1 MTINTRMITLKAG
14 GKDFQ
19 SYFAEPK
26 EGGGP
31 GVLLLHAWWGLKPF
45 FKQTCDRLAEQGF
58 VVMAP
63 DLRQGQIAHT
73 VDEARELME
82 QSDNQLT
89 DESATAAMN
98 YLVHYPSRKGRKIG
112 VMGFSMGAAWALVLA
127 AREPE
132 RVGAVALFY
141 GSNEVDFSRMQAKVI
156 GHFSDVDEWE
166 PYDQTR
172 DIEQKMKAAGVDTT
186 FYIYPGL
193 AHWFVEE
200 DRPEYDAK
208 GARQAWDRTS
218 EFLKSSLHAN
228 VLA

>member
-14 GKDFQ
+14 GQDFQ

-45 FKQTCDRLAEQGF
+45 FKQVCDRMAEQGF

-63 DLRQGQIAHT
+63 DLRHGQIAQT

-82 QSDNQLT
+82 RSDNQLA
-89 DESATAAMN
+89 DETATAAMN
-98 YLVHYPSRKGRKIG
+98 YLVHYPSRKGHKIG
-112 VMGFSMGAAWALVLA
+112 VIGFSMGAAWALVLA

-141 GSNEVDFSRMQAKVI
+141 GSNEVDFGRVQARVI

-172 DIEQKMKAAGVDTT
+172 DIEAKMKAAGVDTT

-208 GARQAWDRTS
+208 GARLAWERTF

>member
-1 MTINTRMITLKAG
+1 MAINTCMITLKAG
-14 GKDFQ
+14 GKDFE

-45 FKQTCDRLAEQGF
+45 FKQVCDRMAGQGF
-58 VVMAP
+58 IAMAP
-63 DLRQGQIAHT
+63 DLRGGQIAQT

-82 QSDNQLT
+82 RSDSQLT
-89 DESATAAMN
+89 RDTAMGALN
-98 YLVHYPSRKGRKIG
+98 YLVHYPTRKGARLG
-112 VMGFSMGAAWALVLA
+112 VVGFSMGAAWALELA
-127 AREPE
+127 AREPD
-132 RVGAVALFY
+132 RIGAAVLFY
-141 GSNEVDFSRMQAKVI
+141 GSNEVEYARIQAKVI

-172 DIEQKMKAAGVDTT
+172 DVEAKMKAAGVDTT
-186 FYIYPGL
+186 FYVYPGL

-200 DRPEYDAK
+200 DRPEYNAQ
-208 GARQAWDRTS
+208 GARLAWNRTFD
-218 EFLKSSLHAN
+218 FLKSSLHSN

>member
-1 MTINTRMITLKAG
+1 MTINTRMVTLKAG

-45 FKQTCDRLAEQGF
+45 FKQVCDRMAEQGF
-58 VVMAP
+58 VVIAP

-89 DESATAAMN
+89 DETATAAMN
-98 YLVHYPSRKGRKIG
+98 YLVHYPSRKGHKIG
-112 VMGFSMGAAWALVLA
+112 VIGFSMGAAWALVLA

-141 GSNEVDFSRMQAKVI
+141 GSNEVDFSRVQARVI

-172 DIEQKMKAAGVDTT
+172 DIEEKMKAAGVDAN

-208 GARQAWDRTS
+208 GTRLAWDRTL
-218 EFLKSSLHAN
+218 EFLKTSLHAN